1 MKGTSLNGSSLRG
14 RMVGLIVAAVVAT
27 AALFGLATFVFAY
40 TIEDELLASDVA
52 AEVARQQAGWAATGA
67 LPAPQ
72 RPFITIHRSA
82 ASLPADL
89 QAAQAQ
95 AGVQS
100 EYAGSDGRHY
110 HVQRF
115 QLPAR
120 PGQPGGPAIAVAE
133 VSGQLVVRRY
143 RDELILFLAG
153 LAAVLALVMGVIG
166 ALAAGRAMAP
176 LSRLARDIDA
186 AGDGLPRV
194 RAADYPGG
202 EIGVLAAALE
212 AGLDRTARFVER
224 ERAFTR
230 DASHELRTPI
240 AVVRGAAEV
249 LALQQPAHPA
259 LARIETAATDM
270 TQTLDLLLALARE
283 GETPAAEPVPV
294 RALVEKA
301 LADAASR
308 WPAAG
313 VQPLIDLPH
322 EAVAPVHAGT
332 LQLVLANLIG
342 NAFQHAGGGRL
353 WIRGDAAGL
362 EIRDEG
368 PGIADVAA
376 ALQPFVGQHASSGS
390 GLGLAIVAR
399 LCASAGIDLAIDAA
413 PAGGTRFSLR
423 WPDQPVKRQG

>member
-1 MKGTSLNGSSLRG
+1 MKGPSLRR
-14 RMVGLIVAAVVAT
+14 RMVGLIVAAVIAT

-40 TIEDELLASDVA
+40 TIEDELLANDVA
-52 AEVARQQAGWAATGA
+52 AEVARQQAGWATTGV
-67 LPAPQ
+67 LPPSQ

-89 QAAQAQ
+89 RGVLSPAQREYF
-95 AGVQS
+95 GS
-100 EYAGSDGRHY
+100 EGRHY

-120 PGQPGGPAIAVAE
+120 PGHSGGPALAVAE

-166 ALAAGRAMAP
+166 ALATRRAMAP
-176 LSRLARDIDA
+176 LTRLARDIDA
-186 AGDGLPRV
+186 AGDGLPVV
-194 RAADYPGG
+194 RAADYPAG
-202 EIGVLAAALE
+202 EIGVLAGALE
-212 AGLDRTARFVER
+212 AGLARVGRFVER

-283 GETPAAEPVPV
+283 GETPAGKAAGV
-294 RALVEKA
+294 RALVERA
-301 LADAASR
+301 LADAALR
-308 WPAAG
+308 WPGSRVEPVVALSA
-313 VQPLIDLPH
+313 DL
-322 EAVAPVHAGT
+322 VAPVHAAT
-332 LQLVLANLIG
+332 LQLVLNNLIG
-342 NAFQHAGGGRL
+342 NAFQHSGGARIMISGDAGGL
-353 WIRGDAAGL
+353 VIMD
-362 EIRDEG
+362 DG
-368 PGIADVAA
+368 PGIDNVPA
-376 ALQPFVGQHASSGS
+376 ALLPFHKGENSAGS

-399 LCASAGIDLAIDAA
+399 LCASAGIDLAIGAA
-413 PAGGTRFSLR
+413 GPDGGPGRGTRLALR
-423 WPDQPVKRQG
+423 WPDQPGNWQA